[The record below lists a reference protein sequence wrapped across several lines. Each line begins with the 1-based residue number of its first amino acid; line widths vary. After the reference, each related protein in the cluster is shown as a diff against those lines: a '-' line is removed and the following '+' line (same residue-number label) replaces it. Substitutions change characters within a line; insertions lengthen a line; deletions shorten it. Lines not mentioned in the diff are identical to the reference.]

1 MFSSET
7 LSLVIPLLVAFAIVV
22 YARYSRTHK
31 LSVPDGPKPTWF
43 IGNILQIQ
51 SSHPEET
58 FTEWGTVYG
67 DVVHLKVFS
76 QSTIVLGSI
85 QAAQELLERR
95 SAIYSDRPRFVLL
108 AEMYIML
115 HSSPLAMSN
124 VFSPYRMGWSHST
137 THIRYGP
144 RFRKHRRF
152 IHQTFNHRAVKDLEP
167 IQNQSAQA
175 LMKGLADSPEVFLD
189 HIRGYAAASIL
200 KIAYGAEVRSNDDLT
215 LKLSEKALKM
225 TIQSGSP
232 AATLVDYFPL
242 MRYIPTW
249 APFSAFK
256 RDALEVK
263 AAVEQMMTIPY
274 EQVKEEINMGTAP
287 PSLTSRLIKDRLVMG
302 TVSDED
308 VEDIKGVAGTL
319 YSAAEDTTVC
329 VLTSFILA
337 MALYPGAF
345 AKAQEEMD
353 FVVGRGRLPDLSD
366 RDSLPYL
373 ESVIKEVYRWN
384 PPVPLG
390 LPHRVMEDDIFRD
403 RFIPKG
409 STILANIYAMM
420 RNCSNPDVFRPER
433 YTEEL
438 EDFDPRDVAFGFGR
452 RKCPGRHYADVGV
465 WIAVS
470 MIVASFD
477 IAKAKDSDG
486 NIITVVPEFES
497 SFVRHPK
504 TFKCSITPRML

>member
-1 MFSSET
+1 MRRILRSLPAAMFSSET
-7 LSLVIPLLVAFAIVV
+7 SSLVIPLLAVFAVVAYVRFSR
-22 YARYSRTHK
+22 ARK
-31 LSVPDGPKPTWF
+31 LSLPDGPKPTWF
-43 IGNILQIQ
+43 IGNVLQIQ

-58 FTEWGTVYG
+58 FTEWGAVYG

-76 QSTIVLGSI
+76 QSTIVLSSI

-108 AEMYIML
+108 AEM
-115 HSSPLAMSN
+115 
-124 VFSPYRMGWSHST
+124 MGWNHST
-137 THIRYGP
+137 THVRYGP

-167 IQNQSAQA
+167 IQNQSAQT
-175 LMKGLADSPEVFLD
+175 LLKGLADSPEVFLD

-200 KIAYGAEVRSNDDLT
+200 KIAYGADVKSNDDLT
-215 LKLSEKALKM
+215 IKLAEKALKM

-287 PSLTSRLIKDRLVMG
+287 PSFTSRLIKDCLVMG
-302 TVSDED
+302 TISDED

-337 MALYPGAF
+337 MVLYPGPF
-345 AKAQEEMD
+345 TKAQEEMD
-353 FVVGRGRLPDLSD
+353 FVVGRERLPDLSD
-366 RDSLPYL
+366 RESLPYL

-390 LPHRVMEDDIFRD
+390 LPHRVMKDDIFRD

-420 RNCSNPDVFRPER
+420 KNCSSPDVFRPER
-433 YTEEL
+433 YAEEL

-452 RKCPGRHYADVGV
+452 RKCPGRHYADAGI

-486 NIITVVPEFES
+486 NTIAVVPEFES

-504 TFKCSITPRML
+504 AFKCSIAPRKL